1 MDTENKVA
9 NTKSELYERIIATA
23 MNAFI
28 KEGIKPVKMDDIANN
43 LSISKRTLYETFKD
57 KEELLFECVKRRQ
70 QQTRE
75 YMLSIYEKSNNILEV
90 IFEFYFRHLENLRQV
105 NYRFFEDIKKYP
117 NVLGHMK
124 KERDNNQ
131 KATVQFFQKG
141 VEQGLFKDDL
151 DMNIVIQLMNSQSD
165 QLIKDDLGRIYP
177 LDEIFKTLILIYI
190 RGISTEKGNQ
200 ILDELIT
207 EYENKIKLNQK

>member
-1 MDTENKVA
+1 MDSEIKET

-28 KEGIKPVKMDDIANN
+28 TEGIKTVKMDDIANR

-57 KEELLFECVKRRQ
+57 KEELLFECVKRHQ
-70 QQTRE
+70 QETRE
-75 YMLSIYEKSNNILEV
+75 YMQSVYERSNNILEV
-90 IFEFYFRHLENLRQV
+90 ILDFYFKNLEDLRHI

-117 NVLGHMK
+117 NVMGHMK
-124 KERDNNQ
+124 KGRDNNQ

-141 VEQGLFKDDL
+141 VEQGLFRDDL

-165 QLIKDDLGRIYP
+165 QIMKDDLGRIYP

-190 RGISTEKGNQ
+190 RGISTEKGKQ
-200 ILDELIT
+200 IFDRIIA
-207 EYENKIKLNQK
+207 EYENKIKTN